1 MEDLRTC
8 WHCGAPADPEDV
20 LELELVSSG
29 GLYALGYPVT
39 RGRPADRV
47 RVQIPR
53 CYACRERTSFSIG
66 DSLIGAAVG
75 LAAGVV
81 IYQSASGAVMS
92 ALAGFLLGAG
102 VPVCRGIS
110 RRTPLRLRST
120 QDFPRLMQL
129 RAFGWREPDSDGQ

>member
-29 GLYALGYPVT
+29 GLYAMGYPVT
-39 RGRPADRV
+39 R
-47 RVQIPR
+47 
-53 CYACRERTSFSIG
+53 SIG

-110 RRTPLRLRST
+110 RRTPLRLRSA